1 LGLVEQ
7 KTSSN
12 LLEVRQKL
20 PSAKSFRVSE
30 RRRLQN
36 TPLRS
41 RAKTEVRKARMLI
54 ENNDLEA
61 AAEAVKSAV
70 VALDKAAQKGAIHAN
85 NASRRKSRIMKQLHK
100 AGVA

>member
-1 LGLVEQ
+1 
-7 KTSSN
+7 
-12 LLEVRQKL
+12 
-20 PSAKSFRVSE
+20 
-30 RRRLQN
+30 
-36 TPLRS
+36 
-41 RAKTEVRKARMLI
+41 MLI

-100 AGVA
+100 ASAA